1 MTFVALDN
9 FTPSLGCLLAPAL
22 EHLATQL
29 SRIPALAPT
38 EREVIHAQTRESLC
52 SFLHGKLARVLLLEL
67 NAARVTG
74 RLARHDSAERWA
86 EFLELSSQKTFWDE
100 LSEHYPPLV
109 ARVEAIIRNRC
120 AASLSLAQRWA
131 ADRAEIARI
140 CGAPPGELIELQF
153 GAGDSHRGGLTVA
166 MLRCE
171 HARVVYKPRSMAVD
185 AVLQNFI
192 ARLQDDHD
200 VPLSIRIPNVI
211 DRGEYGWTEFV
222 AHRYAGDDEEL
233 RSFYRGIGHL
243 IAVMHLLGASD
254 LHAENLIACG
264 STPVVVDCET
274 LFTPRIPMPKSGLG
288 EALDRASAL
297 IAGTVLNI
305 GLLPGRGQGLGW
317 RGVDNSGIGGLSG
330 EQPMFAQ
337 PAIIKAGTDEAYLG
351 STLVPVPIAQNH
363 PSPEPALARY
373 WPDAIAAFDNLT
385 ATLQRLDAQG
395 ELEPRLHAFDACRVR
410 VVLRP
415 TESYAELARMLWHP
429 VSMHDE
435 ADARER
441 ARDLL
446 AKMAAN
452 APSAPSDPEVIDA
465 EIDDLIDG
473 DIPFFSTLVRDGR
486 LEGPRSTHWLPPK
499 HLMQTALRN
508 WRTSDFVFDRNVIR
522 AAMVSAYLNDGWTY
536 VTSLLPG
543 ETRTDDLDARR
554 RVQAARLVSALVK
567 NAIVGKDH
575 SVAWIAPVLNPTGWS
590 VLPLSV
596 DLYAGLSGIAM
607 ISGAYVH
614 EMHAGRAD
622 PVGGIEELHAA
633 VCNTLRLA
641 ELKVESNRRNHAK
654 IRPPSVGAYIG
665 LGSQIWTLLAL
676 ARWSGG
682 RDEEI
687 ERALVLADMLRDAAS
702 TDEVGDLLTGRAGA
716 ITPLLGLF
724 QATQDEGLLQLACD
738 LGDAICDRALRKDG
752 RAFWIHETM
761 WPQGVGGFSH
771 GVTGIGWALAK
782 LARVSGNRR
791 YAQVAEE
798 AFAFE
803 DSLFDDEEAN
813 WVDLR
818 ALRGTKSVGAWCH
831 GSVGIGLAH
840 LDLDPNLQAPRTRP
854 LLRRAAAAT
863 LRLGVGWNHCLCHGD
878 LGAWELLQKA
888 IDHGEAP
895 ESLTREQLLGQLL
908 SSIEQF
914 GPTCGLTREVYVP
927 GLLPGVGGVA
937 YQLLRAHPDSRLP
950 SVLTLETL

>member
-9 FTPSLGCLLAPAL
+9 FTPSLGCLLTPAL
-22 EHLATQL
+22 ERLATRL
-29 SRIPALAPT
+29 SGIATLAAR
-38 EREVIHAQTRESLC
+38 ERDAVLAQTRESLY

-74 RLARHDSAERWA
+74 RLARPDSAQRWA
-86 EFLELSSQKTFWDE
+86 EFLELSSQKQFWED
-100 LSEHYPPLV
+100 LSAHYPPLLP
-109 ARVEAIIRNRC
+109 RIETIIRNRC
-120 AASLSLAQRWA
+120 AASFDLAQRWA
-131 ADRAEIARI
+131 ADRARLDAL
-140 CGAPPGELIELQF
+140 CGAPAGELVELRF

-166 MLRCE
+166 VVRCE
-171 HARVVYKPRSMAVD
+171 GGSLVYKPRSMAID
-185 AVLQNFI
+185 RVLQDFI
-192 ARLQDDHD
+192 AHLESAHGS
-200 VPLSIRIPNVI
+200 PLSIRIPKVL
-211 DRGEYGWTEFV
+211 DCGEYGWSEFV
-222 AHRYAGDDEEL
+222 AHRYADGEDEL
-233 RSFYRGIGHL
+233 RTFYRGIGNL

-264 STPVVVDCET
+264 PTPVVVDCET

-305 GLLPGRGQGLGW
+305 GLLPGRGQALGW
-317 RGVDNSGIGGLSG
+317 RGVDNSGIGGLAG

-337 PAIIKAGTDEAYLG
+337 PAILKAGTDEAYLG

-363 PSPEPALARY
+363 PSPEPALALY
-373 WPDAIAAFDNLT
+373 WPDAIAAFDTLNH
-385 ATLQRLDAQG
+385 TLQRLDAQG
-395 ELEPRLHAFDACRVR
+395 DLEARLQAFADCRVR

-429 VSMHDE
+429 VSLHDE

-446 AKMAAN
+446 AKMAGN
-452 APSAPSDPEVIDA
+452 APSAPSDPAVIAA
-465 EIDDLIDG
+465 EIEELVDG
-473 DIPFFSTLVRDGR
+473 DIPFFSTRVRDGR
-486 LEGPRSTHWLPPK
+486 LEGPRGTHWLPPK
-499 HLMQTALRN
+499 NLMQAALRN
-508 WRTSDFVFDRNVIR
+508 WRASDFEFDRNVIR

-536 VTSLLPG
+536 VTSLLPN

-554 RVQAARLVSALVK
+554 RAQAARLVRALVK
-567 NAIVGKDH
+567 NAIVGKDE
-575 SVAWIAPVLNPTGWS
+575 SVAWIAPVLNPAGWS

-596 DLYAGLSGIAM
+596 DLYAGLSGIALT
-607 ISGAYVH
+607 SGAYVH

-622 PVGGIEELHAA
+622 PVDGIEELHAA
-633 VCNTLRLA
+633 VRHTLRLA
-641 ELKVESNRRNHAK
+641 ELKVTTNHRNK
-654 IRPPSVGAYIG
+654 VNIRPPSVGAYIG

-682 RDEEI
+682 HDEEI
-687 ERALVLADMLRDAAS
+687 ERALALTNVLRDAVAA
-702 TDEVGDLLTGRAGA
+702 DEVGDLLTGRAGA
-716 ITPLLGLF
+716 IAPLLALF
-724 QATQDEGLLQLACD
+724 ERTQDESLLRLACD
-738 LGDAICDRALRKDG
+738 LGDAVCERAQARDG
-752 RAFWIHETM
+752 RAHWVHETM
-761 WPQGVGGFSH
+761 WPNGVGGFSH
-771 GVTGIGWALAK
+771 GVTGIGWALTK
-782 LARVSGNRR
+782 LARVSGERR
-791 YAQVAEE
+791 YAAMAEA

-803 DSLFDDEEAN
+803 DSLYDADEAN
-813 WVDLR
+813 WLDLR
-818 ALRGTKSVGAWCH
+818 LLRGTKSVGAWCH
-831 GSVGIGLAH
+831 GSGGIGLAH
-840 LDLDPNLQAPRTRP
+840 LDLDPQLQAPRTRP
-854 LLRRAAAAT
+854 LLQRAAAAT

-878 LGAWELLQKA
+878 LGAWELLHKA

-895 ESLTREQLLGQLL
+895 EGLTHERLLGQLL
-908 SSIEQF
+908 SSIEEF